1 MAGKLTKAAAV
12 ATFNAFRDYCSRNE
26 CSDGCA
32 FNGWCGFAAPGGFTD
47 EEIDIIAEKILEEV
61 IDD

>member
-1 MAGKLTKAAAV
+1 MAGKLTKEAAV
-12 ATFNAFRDYCSRNE
+12 ATFKAFRDYCSRNE

-32 FNGWCGFAAPGGFTD
+32 FDGLCGFVAPGGLTD
-47 EEIDIIAEKILEEV
+47 EEIDNITEKILEEV